1 MARKP
6 DDAFIE
12 RVTTVGDS
20 ISTAT
25 SEPVETLVADARS
38 YGGTWRG
45 ERTRKQ
51 VGGLPQEVYALAIR
65 PEKGAAAIC

>member
-25 SEPVETLVADARS
+25 SEQVEKLVGDAQS
-38 YGGTWRG
+38 YGADSV
-45 ERTRKQ
+45 EM
-51 VGGLPQEVYALAIR
+51 LH
-65 PEKGAAAIC
+65 GASAVLQPLREG